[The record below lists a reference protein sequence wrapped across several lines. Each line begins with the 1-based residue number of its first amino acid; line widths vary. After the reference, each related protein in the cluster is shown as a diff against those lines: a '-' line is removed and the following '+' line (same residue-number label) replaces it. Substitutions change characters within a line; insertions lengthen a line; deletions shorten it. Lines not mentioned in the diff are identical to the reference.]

1 MCKAPTI
8 DTTIHFFDGMD
19 TKTINI
25 VYGVLFGLSVIL
37 QIYNCLIRK
46 PRIDKEF
53 NELQNDVQNNENL
66 YNDINKT
73 ASTREVNLF
82 KNNKN

>member
-1 MCKAPTI
+1 
-8 DTTIHFFDGMD
+8 MD